1 MYEDEYPL
9 PLCQV
14 ERIVLGFKRALHA
27 AYWVH
32 GNLAAPVAGSP
43 ESADFGFGMF
53 VIDRATTLMRDLYN
67 RCSRQ
72 PFCNVMSWYVD
83 VLLAVK
89 QKVLLYEMSQ
99 LD

>member
-14 ERIVLGFKRALHA
+14 ERIVLSLKRALHA

-32 GNLAAPVAGSP
+32 GNLTAPGAGSP
-43 ESADFGFGMF
+43 ESADFGFGVF

-72 PFCNVMSWYVD
+72 PFCNVTSWYVD
-83 VLLAVK
+83 VLLTVK
-89 QKVLLYEMSQ
+89 QKILLYEMSR